1 MARTIDHSKYEGIQE
16 ESAEQRR
23 RREQRERSNRVSER
37 AQYLLE
43 NDPAITNKIDA
54 RRAAREQ
61 LDAEEEYEA
70 GVRKGTTDPATG
82 KETRKSKRSQRARG
96 SSRPGSTSSRPHR
109 SSRSAP
115 KSSRTARKVSRAV
128 VAPFGSTASA
138 GWTLISGGISVILLY
153 TALRQAD
160 AIEAFANGI
169 AGGLKRI
176 SDPYTP
182 LIPDQGEAAPPP
194 PTRTVTHGGRNRR

>member
-1 MARTIDHSKYEGIQE
+1 MAPRTIDHSKYEGVQN

-43 NDPAITNKIDA
+43 NDPAITNKVDA

-61 LDAEEEYEA
+61 LDAEDEFEA
-70 GVRKGTTDPATG
+70 GVKKGTVDPATG
-82 KETRKSKRSQRARG
+82 KETRKGHKAQRAGG
-96 SSRPGSTSSRPHR
+96 SSRPGSAGSQRHR

-115 KSSRTARKVSRAV
+115 KSSRTARKVSRAA
-128 VAPFGSTASA
+128 VAPFGSAASA
-138 GWTLISGGISVILLY
+138 GWTLISGGISLVLLY

-169 AGGLKRI
+169 AGGLRRI

-182 LIPDQGEAAPPP
+182 LIPDKGEATPQ
-194 PTRTVTHGGRNRR
+194 PTRRVTQGGRR